1 MNEICTIWWKIMG
14 NFAHKNI
21 EQQNARWQS
30 TKLVI
35 YNVNTCIDCY
45 E

>member
-1 MNEICTIWWKIMG
+1 MKYAPYDEKKG
-14 NFAHKNI
+14 NFAHVNR
-21 EQQNARWQS
+21 EQQNARWGS